1 MPEKTKSLYIESL
14 GCAKNQVDSEVIIE
28 KLRQDGWNRTDDVS
42 KADLIIVNTCGFI
55 ESAKQESL
63 ETIFNLS
70 QQASKDA
77 RIAVCGCLAQR
88 YSEQLLL
95 DMPEVDGVFGN
106 HDLGK
111 ISEFVKNIQNE
122 RQQFTPE
129 YPADPYDEFDNRSQL
144 LSWPGSAYLKI
155 SEGCNHRCHYCAI
168 PVIRGDLRSRPME
181 LILKDAQE
189 LADHGIKEINIIAQD
204 LAAYGTD
211 VTEKGLF
218 IDLLEKI
225 AAIPGD
231 FKIRLLYIHPD
242 AFPTELLDL
251 MKKNSRI
258 LHYFDLPMQH
268 ADPDVLK
275 EMGRT
280 GSPEKYADLVNMIRT
295 ELPDAVIRTT
305 LMLGYLHE
313 DDKAF
318 ELLCNFVKK
327 CRFDWMGSFVYS
339 REEDTPAY
347 PLRTEQEQE
356 EAESIARKRQKKLE
370 KIQEKITARRLE
382 RFVGNE
388 YDVLI
393 EETFEG
399 QDLAIGR
406 IYSQAPD
413 VDGQTVV
420 MGQNMVAG
428 QVYRCG
434 IRRTA
439 GLDLDAVKIDD

>member
-1 MPEKTKSLYIESL
+1 
-14 GCAKNQVDSEVIIE
+14 
-28 KLRQDGWNRTDDVS
+28 
-42 KADLIIVNTCGFI
+42 
-55 ESAKQESL
+55 
-63 ETIFNLS
+63 
-70 QQASKDA
+70 
-77 RIAVCGCLAQR
+77 
-88 YSEQLLL
+88 
-95 DMPEVDGVFGN
+95 
-106 HDLGK
+106 
-111 ISEFVKNIQNE
+111 
-122 RQQFTPE
+122 
-129 YPADPYDEFDNRSQL
+129 
-144 LSWPGSAYLKI
+144 
-155 SEGCNHRCHYCAI
+155 
-168 PVIRGDLRSRPME
+168 
-181 LILKDAQE
+181 
-189 LADHGIKEINIIAQD
+189 
-204 LAAYGTD
+204 
-211 VTEKGLF
+211 
-218 IDLLEKI
+218 
-225 AAIPGD
+225 
-231 FKIRLLYIHPD
+231 
-242 AFPTELLDL
+242 
-251 MKKNSRI
+251 
-258 LHYFDLPMQH
+258 
-268 ADPDVLK
+268 
-275 EMGRT
+275 
-280 GSPEKYADLVNMIRT
+280 
-295 ELPDAVIRTT
+295 
-305 LMLGYLHE
+305 MLGYLHE